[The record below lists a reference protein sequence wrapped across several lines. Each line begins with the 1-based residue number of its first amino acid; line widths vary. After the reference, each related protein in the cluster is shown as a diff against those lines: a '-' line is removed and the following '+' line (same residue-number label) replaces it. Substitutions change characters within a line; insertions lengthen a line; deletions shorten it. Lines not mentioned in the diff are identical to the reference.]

1 MTPTDTPTPTPVTGA
16 FKGPLEGI
24 TVIDLSWHL
33 AGPYGMLI
41 LADLGARI
49 IKVEAPGSHGGY
61 DSRGFLRHY
70 YKGQDAHY
78 MSLNRNKESVT
89 IDLKTAEGKAL
100 FLKLVARADVVFN
113 NFRAG
118 VMERLGLGHR
128 ALAEVNPDIIS
139 VSLSSFGQD
148 GPYAQRPGVDLV
160 VQALSGGMSMTGESG
175 RPPVRA
181 GIPIGDL
188 AGGMWSAIAVL
199 SALRGREEGLN
210 GGVDIDLALL
220 DGQIAMIPYFSAYYF
235 LDGTVPGPQ
244 GSGGHSPTYGA
255 FRCADERYVVIAV
268 IDQGPWAKLCTALG
282 RDDLRDDPRFD
293 SSEHRATNGDELRSI
308 IEAEFASRPLEE
320 WEARLEAADL
330 AYARVNRLDEALAD
344 PQVNHRQ
351 MVVDIQH
358 SLGDPLRFVGNPVKF
373 PAFPA
378 RLESPPLIG
387 EDTEAVLAEIGVA
400 ADEIQ
405 PLRDAGVI

>member
-1 MTPTDTPTPTPVTGA
+1 MTQPDATEPTRA
-16 FKGPLEGI
+16 RESAKGPLDGI
-24 TVIDLSWHL
+24 TIVDLSWHL

-41 LADLGARI
+41 LADLGARV

-61 DSRGFLRHY
+61 DRRGFLRHY

-89 IDLKTAEGKAL
+89 LNLKTEEGKAL
-100 FLKLVARADVVFN
+100 FFKLVAEADVVFN

-118 VMERLGLGHR
+118 VMDRLGLGHE
-128 ALAEVNPDIIS
+128 ALAAVNPNVVS

-148 GPYAQRPGVDLV
+148 GPYAQRPGVDVV
-160 VQALSGGMSMTGESG
+160 VQALSGGMSMTGEPG
-175 RPPVRA
+175 QPPVRA

-188 AGGMWSAIAVL
+188 AGGMWSVIAVL
-199 SALRGREEGLN
+199 SALRGRDEGLG

-220 DGQIAMIPYFSAYYF
+220 DGQMAMIPYFSAYYF
-235 LDGTVPGPQ
+235 LDGSIPGPQ

-255 FRCADERYVVIAV
+255 FRCADDRYVVIAV
-268 IDQGPWAKLCTALG
+268 IDQVPWAKLCGALG
-282 RDDLRDDPRFD
+282 RDDLVDDPRFD
-293 SSEHRATNGDELRSI
+293 TSERRAANGSELRAL

-344 PQVNHRQ
+344 PQVRHRG
-351 MVVDIQH
+351 MVIDIEH
-358 SLGDPLRFVGNPVKF
+358 SLGDTLHFVGNPVKF
-373 PAFPA
+373 TEFPA

-387 EDTEAVLAEIGVA
+387 QDTDDVLSDLGLAPDELEA
-400 ADEIQ
+400 
-405 PLRDAGVI
+405 LRSAGVI